1 VEVVTVRP
9 GTFRETIRGIGTLR
23 AQETVEITPEMAGI
37 LRRIHFEEGRPVLKG
52 DLLFTIDDSKLKR
65 QLKERKAGL
74 EQAVA
79 RLEIAQKTASR
90 IRKLYKRRTVSQE
103 RWDQA
108 ETELQAAK
116 AEVRRMKAAVELIQ
130 ERFKDTRI
138 RAPFGGVVSE
148 RRADAGDYVTPGQE
162 LVTLYD
168 TKNLE
173 AEVKIPERHLFRVR
187 KGQDAELMLP
197 AHPERLYSGRVTFV
211 GPAVNEKTRDF
222 LVKVLVE
229 DPEGALK
236 PGTFAAV
243 TLILE
248 VRESQPAV
256 PEEALV
262 ATRQGYVVFA
272 VEEEKAYQRKVR
284 LGQRMAGTAEI
295 LEGVSIGETVVRE
308 GHMQLSDG
316 DAVKY

>member
-37 LRRIHFEEGRPVLKG
+37 LRDIHFEEGQAVLSG

-65 QLKERKAGL
+65 ELKERKAAL

-90 IRKLYKRRTVSQE
+90 IRKLYKRRTVSEE

-116 AEVRRMKAAVELIQ
+116 AEVRRLKAAVGLIQ

-138 RAPFGGVVSE
+138 RAPFEGVVSE
-148 RRADAGDYVTPGQE
+148 RRVDAGDYVTPGQV

-168 TKNLE
+168 TNNLE
-173 AEVKIPERHLFRVR
+173 AEVKIPERHLDRVR
-187 KGQDAELMLP
+187 KGQNAELMLP
-197 AHPERLYSGRVTFV
+197 AYPERAYSGRVTFV
-211 GPAVNEKTRDF
+211 GPAVDERTRNF
-222 LVKVLVE
+222 LVKVRVE
-229 DPEGALK
+229 DPEETLK

-243 TLILE
+243 TLIVE
-248 VRESQPAV
+248 VRESQPAI

-262 ATRQGYVVFA
+262 ATREGYVVFA
-272 VEEEKAYQRKVR
+272 VEEEKAHQRKVR
-284 LGQRMAGTAEI
+284 IGRREAGTAEI